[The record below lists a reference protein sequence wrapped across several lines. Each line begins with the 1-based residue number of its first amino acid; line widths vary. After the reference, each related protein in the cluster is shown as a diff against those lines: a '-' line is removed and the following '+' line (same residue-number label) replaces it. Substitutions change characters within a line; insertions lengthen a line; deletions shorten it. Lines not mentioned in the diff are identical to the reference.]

1 MIWCVVAAASLVA
14 GIIQSVTG
22 FGSVVFLMMVLPF
35 YFDMIDAPAL
45 AIVINQLFCMALCWK
60 YRRHIRWRLALPP
73 TIAFGLTNLLTLL
86 FVGGLDMQVLVI
98 VLGVFLIL
106 LAVYFLIFARRV
118 KMTPKPA
125 AGITCG
131 ALCGVS
137 AGLFAIGGPPMALY
151 FVAAAEDHATY
162 LACMQ
167 LLFAIT
173 GMTGET
179 APTIETDLGS
189 VQCVQLGLCGV
200 ELLGLGFQIVVIG
213 ILCALT
219 GQAVGNNAVYLGL
232 CEGARLL
239 LLSGCS
245 GNGFLIYS
253 FTHGVIPFPAYSV
266 AVYGS
271 IHPHPHKRGDR
282 LSKALLKKIAV
293 CKSALTALRV
303 AEGTGGGPSPCQTL
317 RK

>member
-14 GIIQSVTG
+14 GVIQTVTG

-60 YRRHIRWRLALPP
+60 YRRHIRWRLVLPP
-73 TIAFGLTNLLTLL
+73 TIAFGVTNLLTLL
-86 FVGGLDMQVLVI
+86 FVGGLGMQVLV
-98 VLGVFLIL
+98 VAFGVFLIL
-106 LAVYFLIFARRV
+106 LALYFLIFARRV

-167 LLFAIT
+167 LLFTIT
-173 GMTGET
+173 GVTG
-179 APTIETDLGS
+179 IVGRLCS
-189 VQCVQLGLCGV
+189 GLLRPAILPYAAVGTVCI
-200 ELLGLGFQIVVIG
+200 LLGAVVGGRIAG
-213 ILCALT
+213 KLNAGTMRTVVYVFVGVSGAILLA
-219 GQAVGNNAVYLGL
+219 QH
-232 CEGARLL
+232 LL
-239 LLSGCS
+239 
-245 GNGFLIYS
+245 
-253 FTHGVIPFPAYSV
+253 
-266 AVYGS
+266 
-271 IHPHPHKRGDR
+271 
-282 LSKALLKKIAV
+282 
-293 CKSALTALRV
+293 
-303 AEGTGGGPSPCQTL
+303 
-317 RK
+317 